1 MHDAAQ
7 PPKASPLSA
16 IILAAGQG
24 TRMKSAR
31 PKVMHELCG
40 RPMVEHVI
48 RAALEA
54 GAEDVVLVVGF
65 GRAEVEAHV
74 QRTFPGRVRIAVQE
88 EQKGTGHAVQMCRE
102 AMEGREGQVLVL
114 SGDVPLLTGNTLTAL
129 AKHHAEGGFAA
140 TVLTA
145 IFEDPSGYGRL
156 IRREDGRVD
165 RIVEHKD
172 ASEEERAVREIN
184 SGIYL
189 FHTGHLFRCIHRLSP
204 DNAQGELYLTDVIRF
219 LVEDGLPV
227 SALPTRDAEEIQGV
241 NTLEQLAHVEEEL
254 RRRREHGSIRSR

>member
-1 MHDAAQ
+1 MSQ
-7 PPKASPLSA
+7 ELSV
-16 IILAAGQG
+16 IVLAAGKG
-24 TRMKSAR
+24 TRMKSELA
-31 PKVMHELCG
+31 KVLHPCLG
-40 RPMVEHVI
+40 RPLIAWVLDQ
-48 RAALEA
+48 ADAA
-54 GAEDVVLVVGF
+54 GARHQVVVVGHQ
-65 GRAEVEAHV
+65 REAV
-74 QRTFPGRVRIAVQE
+74 MEAVADRGVHFAIQA